1 MNKKQTLMEK
11 VASYLMLHA
20 MLLMTA
26 LMPLQLSALDI
37 QTLPVEAKAATGYT
51 HAARVTWDDLNASDN
66 SLTTIT
72 LMTIPTNAYIDRVA
86 FYIEEPFTNTVA
98 AGTNLA
104 ITIGITGTTNQ
115 FIGSNCI
122 DGASIQ
128 VANGFT
134 RWVLA
139 TNMLVAYKST
149 TDAINLLA
157 TFGSTGSTV
166 DNYTAGKVRIYWRV
180 IEPAKY
186 KF

>member
-1 MNKKQTLMEK
+1 MNKKQSLTCKLA
-11 VASYLMLHA
+11 VSLMLHA
-20 MLLMTA
+20 MLVMTA
-26 LMPLQLSALDI
+26 LMPLQLVALDV
-37 QTLPVEAKAATGYT
+37 QTLPVDAKAATGFT

-66 SLTTIT
+66 SLTTVT

-86 FYIEEPFTNTVA
+86 YYIEEPFTNTVA

-104 ITIGITGTTNQ
+104 ITIGITGTTNR
-115 FIGSNCI
+115 FFGSNCI

-134 RWVLA
+134 VWCLS
-139 TNMLVAYKST
+139 TNLLIPYKST
-149 TDAINLLA
+149 TDAISLLS

>member
-1 MNKKQTLMEK
+1 MNKKQTLTERL
-11 VASYLMLHA
+11 ASLLMLLA
-20 MLLMTA
+20 MLIMTVA
-26 LMPLQLSALDI
+26 TPFQMQALDI
-37 QTLPVEAKAATGYT
+37 QTLPTDTRATSGFT

-66 SLTTIT
+66 SLTTVT

-86 FYIEEPFTNTVA
+86 FYIEEAFANTVT

-104 ITIGITGTTNQ
+104 LTVGITGTTNR
-115 FIGSNCI
+115 FFGSNCI

-134 RWVLA
+134 VWCLS
-139 TNMLVAYKST
+139 TNLLVPYKST
-149 TDAINLLA
+149 TDAISMLA

-166 DNYTAGKVRIYWRV
+166 DNYTAGKVRILWRV
-180 IEPAKY
+180 VEPAKY

>member
-20 MLLMTA
+20 MLVMTA
-26 LMPLQLSALDI
+26 LMPVQLSALDI
-37 QTLPVEAKAATGYT
+37 QTLPNEAKAATGFT

-66 SLTTIT
+66 SLTTVT

-86 FYIEEPFTNTVA
+86 YYIEEPFTNTVA

-104 ITIGITGTTNQ
+104 LTVGITGTTNR
-115 FIGSNCI
+115 FFGSNCI

-128 VANGFT
+128 VNNGFT
-134 RWVLA
+134 VWCLS
-139 TNMLVAYKST
+139 TNLLIPYKST
-149 TDAINLLA
+149 TDAISLLA

-166 DNYTAGKVRIYWRV
+166 DNYTRGKVRIYWRV

>member
-1 MNKKQTLMEK
+1 MKTKQSFTHRLAAM
-11 VASYLMLHA
+11 LMLHA
-20 MLLMTA
+20 MLVLTVFAPFQM
-26 LMPLQLSALDI
+26 QALDV
-37 QTLPVEAKAATGYT
+37 QTLPTDTRASSGFT

-86 FYIEEPFTNTVA
+86 FYIEEGFTNTVA

-104 ITIGITGTTNQ
+104 ITVGITGTTNR
-115 FIGSNCI
+115 FFGSNCI

-134 RWVLA
+134 VWGLS
-139 TNMLVAYKST
+139 TNLLVPYKST
-149 TDAINLLA
+149 TDAIALLA

-166 DNYTAGKVRIYWRV
+166 DNYNVGKVRIYWRV
-180 IEPAKY
+180 VEPAKY